1 VTFDE
6 NSFVGYYSKHKIS
19 PVNQDLSDIDKHFS
33 RRDSLFRT
41 LGIIPSLVK
50 GKTFLEF
57 GPGSGHNAIHIASL
71 KPSKYVLVEGNKTG
85 FCKTQERLNQ
95 VEGLDFN
102 IYEKEFSSYVDDQK
116 YNIVWAEGCLPGQN
130 KPTKTLSNISFFV
143 KPSGLLA
150 ITTVDAISYCSESMR
165 RLLKYRF
172 FPDLSEDLQKAC
184 QKLIPVYEE
193 HLQHLKGMSR
203 SVRDWILDSILQP
216 LNNRPLLSIPKSIL
230 TLEKDFDAFASSPN
244 FVTDWRWYKDI
255 TGVERKF
262 NENFLD
268 QYYRNNLSFLD
279 YRNVASSHDINFGKT
294 LEKICNE
301 SYEISLQ
308 IEMGK
313 EDLWDDFFECSS
325 ALGDHIK
332 DQAPITYLS
341 IREAITMLRNGNLG
355 MELKYF
361 PPWWGRGQ
369 QYLSLIRKELK
380 V

>member
-1 VTFDE
+1 VTVEE
-6 NSFVGYYSKHKIS
+6 NSFVGYYSKHEIS
-19 PVNQDLSDIDKHFS
+19 PVNQDLSDIEKHFS

-41 LGIIPSLVK
+41 LGLPPSLLSEK
-50 GKTFLEF
+50 SILEF

-85 FCKTQERLNQ
+85 FCETQERLNRFDNLNF
-95 VEGLDFN
+95 EIFNEDFTSFN
-102 IYEKEFSSYVDDQK
+102 TTEDFDV
-116 YNIVWAEGCLPGQN
+116 VWAEGCLPFQN
-130 KPTKTLSNISFFV
+130 DPTSTLKHTANFV
-143 KPSGLLA
+143 KHGGILT
-150 ITTVDAISYCSESMR
+150 ITTVDEISYYSENIR

-172 FPDLSEDLQKAC
+172 FPDIDEDIQKAC
-184 QKLIPVYEE
+184 EELTPVYEKHLT
-193 HLQHLKGMSR
+193 HLQGMSR
-203 SVRDWILDSILQP
+203 SIKDWIFDSILQS
-216 LNNRPLLSIPKSIL
+216 LRRPLPIPKSIL
-230 TLEKDFDAFASSPN
+230 TLKADFDAFSSSPC
-244 FVTDWRWYKDI
+244 FITDWRWYKEI
-255 TGVERKF
+255 TGRNRKF
-262 NENFLD
+262 NENFID
-268 QYYRNNLSFLD
+268 QYYKNNLNLLD
-279 YRNVASSHDINFGKT
+279 YRSTIDPHHIDFGKK

-341 IREAITMLRNGNLG
+341 IREAITMLRNGDLG

>member
-1 VTFDE
+1 MTFDE

-85 FCKTQERLNQ
+85 FCETQERLNRFDNLNF
-95 VEGLDFN
+95 EILNEDFTSFN
-102 IYEKEFSSYVDDQK
+102 TTENFDV
-116 YNIVWAEGCLPGQN
+116 VWAEGCLPFQN
-130 KPTKTLSNISFFV
+130 NPSIILEHIANFV
-143 KPSGLLA
+143 KPSGTLI

-193 HLQHLKGMSR
+193 HLQHLKAMSR

-216 LNNRPLLSIPKSIL
+216 LNNRPLLSIRKSIL
-230 TLEKDFDAFASSPN
+230 TLEKDFEVLASSPN
-244 FVTDWRWYKDI
+244 FVNDWRWYKDI

-268 QYYRNNLSFLD
+268 QYYRNNLNFLD

-325 ALGDHIK
+325 ALADHIK
-332 DQAPITYLS
+332 DEAPITYLS